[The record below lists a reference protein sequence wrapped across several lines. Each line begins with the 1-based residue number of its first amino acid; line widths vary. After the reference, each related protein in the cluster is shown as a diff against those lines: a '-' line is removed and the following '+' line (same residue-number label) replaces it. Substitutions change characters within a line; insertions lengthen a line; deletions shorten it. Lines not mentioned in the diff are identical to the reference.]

1 MLYCY
6 YESDLVKFYRFITKA
21 TNIFFLKSSFLHL
34 IVLPH
39 ILFYRSNFSK
49 LSFIK
54 GIFVIFINFVLAYSL
69 IADLFKIFFLVGHI
83 FSLKYH
89 NLQKAVEIAFD
100 NLFPKYYNYFYF
112 FIF

>member
-6 YESDLVKFYRFITKA
+6 YESDLVKFYRFITKV

-54 GIFVIFINFVLAYSL
+54 GIFVIFSL
-69 IADLFKIFFLVGHI
+69 INRHHIVIIEFK
-83 FSLKYH
+83 KEREM
-89 NLQKAVEIAFD
+89 NDKK
-100 NLFPKYYNYFYF
+100 NYNGNVNK
-112 FIF
+112 